1 MSVLAFLL
9 AVLLA
14 LLSFIFYLLHRRM
27 NYWRYQGIPHDPPHF
42 FAGNLKGLLKTR
54 SFAEILR
61 EIYTNHK
68 GSGPFCGYY
77 LFQRPAVLILDRAL
91 IKCILIKDF
100 NNFAD
105 RGIFHNEKD
114 DPLTGHLFRLDGNQW
129 RGLRNKLTPTF
140 TSGKMKFMF
149 PTVLKVADQL
159 MDAVAK
165 RIAANE
171 YVWDWKE
178 MMACFTTDVIGN
190 CAFGIECNSLQD
202 PHAEF
207 RVMGR
212 KIIGARRHGALV
224 NAFINSF
231 PNAARSLRMA
241 IMPQDITDFFLRIV
255 RENVEYRQRNCVH
268 ANDFMNIL
276 MDLNKSKHLKSE
288 NDEMRALSV
297 SEMTAQAFVFF
308 VAGFETSATTL
319 AFALYELAL
328 QQDIQTR
335 LRMEITETIK
345 KHNNNLFS
353 YDCMEEMQY
362 MKMVLAETQR
372 KYPIAPNLMRQ
383 AAKDYVVPG
392 HPEYV
397 IKKGMMV
404 TIPTI
409 GIHYDPEIYPEPDT
423 FDPERFAP
431 EAVKLRDSVDWL
443 PFGDGPRNCIG
454 MRFGQMQ
461 MCVGLTY
468 LLREYKF
475 SACENTQIPIVYQKS
490 FPLFPQGG
498 VHLKV
503 EKVQT

>member
-1 MSVLAFLL
+1 MSVFAVLL
-9 AVLLA
+9 AALLA
-14 LLSFIFYLLHRRM
+14 LLSFLFYLLRRRM
-27 NYWRYQGIPHDPPHF
+27 NYWRYQGIPHDRPHF

-54 SFAEILR
+54 NFAEILL
-61 EIYTNHK
+61 ELYTRHK
-68 GSGPFCGYY
+68 GTGPFCGYY
-77 LFQRPAVLILDRAL
+77 LFQRPAVLVLDRAL
-91 IKCILIKDF
+91 VKSILIKDF

-105 RGIFHNEKD
+105 RGLFHNEKD

-129 RGLRNKLTPTF
+129 RGLRSKLTPTF

-149 PTVLKVADQL
+149 PTVLKVGDQL
-159 MDAVAK
+159 MAAVAK
-165 RIAANE
+165 RFAE
-171 YVWDWKE
+171 DEHVWDWKE

-231 PNAARSLRMA
+231 PNVARRLRMA

-255 RENVEYRQRNCVH
+255 HENVEFRERNRVH
-268 ANDFMNIL
+268 ANDFMSIL
-276 MDLNKSKHLKSE
+276 MDLNKGKHLKSE
-288 NDEMRALSV
+288 SDVACALSV

-328 QQDIQTR
+328 HPDIQTQ
-335 LRMEITETIK
+335 LRTEIEETIR
-345 KHNNNLFS
+345 KHNNEFT
-353 YDCMEEMQY
+353 YECVEDMQY
-362 MKMVLAETQR
+362 MKQVLAETQR

-383 AAKDYVVPG
+383 AAKDYVVAG
-392 HPEYV
+392 HPKYV

-409 GIHYDPEIYPEPDT
+409 GIHYDPEIYPDPDK
-423 FDPERFAP
+423 FDPSRFAP
-431 EAVKLRDSVDWL
+431 DAVKLRDSVDWL

-461 MCVGLTY
+461 MRIGLTY
-468 LLREYKF
+468 LLRQLKF
-475 SACENTQIPIVYQKS
+475 SPCERTPIPIVYQKS

-498 VHLKV
+498 IFLRV
-503 EKVQT
+503 EKV